1 MEGTLQLLMDR
12 RLTGL
17 ETPLAKIEAWNPSS
31 GDNYLFLL
39 TEDHSAGAG
48 SYNGL
53 ATNLLQI
60 SDGAFHYVKATNA
73 TSHQERPIRL
83 LKSLKS
89 DWRIASPENET
100 EILMASCL
108 PRDNGSFVIDYTRYR
123 IDGTQWFEY
132 KREVDGFGESD
143 RSFPERSAFP

>member
-12 RLTGL
+12 RLTGPVREKLWGKGDWSFVFRPASKMYKTFSVLPPGKAKLRIRASNGEVTAERDL

-83 LKSLKS
+83 LKSL
-89 DWRIASPENET
+89 
-100 EILMASCL
+100 
-108 PRDNGSFVIDYTRYR
+108 
-123 IDGTQWFEY
+123 
-132 KREVDGFGESD
+132 
-143 RSFPERSAFP
+143 